1 MHTHGS
7 KNDPDVL
14 TSPPDL
20 QNPALSAGD
29 PAQVILVGHSR
40 GSIACD
46 HIGLHND
53 EIARLWRAMIPFSHY
68 DDGRSD
74 WGMTSAEQ
82 DRAPQRLRRLG
93 SIPQFICGEHRLPQE
108 WRPGKLQEMVKAGQW
123 LMA

>member
-53 EIARLWRAMIPFSHY
+53 EIASHY